1 MQEPPSIPYL
11 EPIAARRSA
20 GLTWLPRAIATV
32 YILVVVQALADG
44 FQSRRRRVR
53 FGSLHSG
60 TLPDMGLQGRRCRSR
75 RRLHRGLASG
85 GCVRAPA
92 LVMT

>member
-60 TLPDMGLQGRRCRSR
+60 TLPDMGLQGGAAARGDDCTAASHRADVYARPRS
-75 RRLHRGLASG
+75 S
-85 GCVRAPA
+85 
-92 LVMT
+92 